1 MGGHDKRE
9 DASIVTDALNSA
21 ANGNWREKAVF
32 TTGEVAEVC
41 QISQQTVIRCFDSG
55 KLKGFRVPGSKFRRI
70 PRESLINFMNEHQI
84 PLSNLESGKKRVLI
98 VDDDP
103 EIVDVLVEI
112 LTADGR
118 FEVTSA
124 SNGFDAGAASKSF
137 KPDIILLDYMLP
149 DINGNIVC
157 QRIREDADLAKTRI
171 IIVSGAVDPSE
182 VETLLAAGADDFI
195 KKPFDI
201 QHLIERMVELLAV

>member
-9 DASIVTDALNSA
+9 DVSIVTDALNSA
-21 ANGNWREKAVF
+21 SSGNFREKSVF
-32 TTGEVAEVC
+32 TTGEVADIC

-70 PRESLINFMNEHQI
+70 PRESLVLFMTENQI
-84 PLSNLESGKKRVLI
+84 PLANLETGKKRVLI

-112 LTADGR
+112 LEADGR
-118 FEVTSA
+118 FEVMSA

-137 KPDIILLDYMLP
+137 KPDMVLLDFMLP

-157 QRIREDADLAKTRI
+157 ERIKQDADLSKTRV

-195 KKPFDI
+195 QKPFDI
-201 QHLIERMVELLAV
+201 QHLISRMVELLAA